1 MPEPEVSIRLDFL
14 GDLRRTHTC
23 GELRAADAG
32 KRALLMGWVH
42 RRRDHGG
49 VIFINLRDRDG
60 ITQAV
65 FPEDAAAEVHSRA
78 QLLRSE
84 YVVAVEGKV
93 EHRTPDT
100 VNPNLATGGIEVV
113 VDKIWILN
121 ESRTPPFPME

>member
-1 MPEPEVSIRLDFL
+1 MVVLFISKTGVNMRSHYWGHLNTAHLDQEV
-14 GDLRRTHTC
+14 
-23 GELRAADAG
+23 ELC
-32 KRALLMGWVH
+32 GWVH